1 MKKIFYTLTLLCAVV
16 FANAQTNLELA
27 TESFNAKEY
36 TVALSYYQK
45 VLAKPAKNV
54 DLGDVN
60 FKAAECLRY
69 TGKYDE
75 AIAAYQ
81 KARAAGYSSPNAI
94 YHEGALYFKKGD
106 YTQAQK
112 TLETFLEKVPG
123 DKDAT
128 RIINSCKFVMG
139 VNTDEKTVY
148 TFINEASLNSEY
160 NDYAAYPVKNQLLFT
175 SSRITEK
182 GQDVYSYDA
191 QGFSSIYASSYSKDD
206 KSWSKPAVVAA
217 LNTVINNGVLSYCE
231 KTKTAYFTR
240 CNDAKSKTGLCSV
253 WETTYDEGANSWSA
267 PKAIA
272 LSFVQKGDMSQPCIS
287 TDGDKLY
294 FASRMEGGLGSSDI
308 WVMSR
313 SGSQWGEPKNL
324 GAGVNTEFDEM
335 FPTENNGTLYFAS
348 DGYAG
353 YGGLDLYSTA
363 NNNGNWSKPANLKLP
378 FNSAGD
384 DFFIVYKPDGSGYLT
399 SNRTGGAGGD
409 DIYNFFLTPVNLTVK
424 GRITDQDGN
433 QPLAGATVYI
443 TTPDGHVDSTTTNA
457 NGEYM
462 FTLDKDKDY
471 KITVANPG
479 YFGDSRKLST
489 QGEKFSREFSKAN
502 GNNYDFSIKRIPKTE
517 IKIDN
522 IYYDYDSYVLREE
535 SKPSLDILVKLL
547 EDTPGALVQIN
558 SHTDERG
565 KPDYNNK
572 LSENR
577 AKSVVE
583 YLISKGISQ
592 GRLSSKGFGSTTP
605 VVKGAKTEEDH
616 QKNRRTAFQVI
627 SE

>member
-1 MKKIFYTLTLLCAVV
+1 MTLV
-16 FANAQTNLELA
+16 FFLAMTTSLVAQTNLELA
-27 TESFNAKEY
+27 TEAFNAKEY
-36 TVALSYYQK
+36 TVALTYYQK

-81 KARAAGYSSPNAI
+81 KARAAGYAGTNAL

-112 TLETFLEKVPG
+112 TLEAFLEKVPG

-128 RIINSCKFVMG
+128 RILNNCKFVQS
-139 VNTDEKTVY
+139 VTEEKTVY

-160 NDYAAYPVKNQLLFT
+160 NDYAAYPVKSQLLFT

-182 GQDVYSYDA
+182 GQEVYSYDG
-191 QGFSSIYASSYSKDD
+191 QGFSSLYTSSYSKED
-206 KSWSKPAVVAA
+206 KSWSKPTVIAA
-217 LNTVINNGVLSYCE
+217 LNTVANNGVLSYCE

-240 CNDAKSKTGLCSV
+240 CNDAKSKTGLCSIF
-253 WETTYDEGANSWSA
+253 ETTYDEDANTWSA

-272 LSFVQKGDMSQPCIS
+272 LSFVQKADMSQPCIS

-313 SGSQWGEPKNL
+313 NGSQWSEPKNL

-353 YGGLDLYSTA
+353 YGGLDLYSTT
-363 NNNGNWSKPANLKLP
+363 NINGSWSKPANLKAP

-399 SNRTGGAGGD
+399 SNRKGGAGGD

-424 GRITDQDGN
+424 GRITDQDDN
-433 QPLAGATVYI
+433 HPLTGATVYL
-443 TTPDGHVDSTTTNA
+443 TSADGVDSTTTNA
-457 NGEYM
+457 NGEYT
-462 FTLDKDKDY
+462 FNLDKDKDY
-471 KITVANPG
+471 KISVANPG

-535 SKPSLDILVKLL
+535 SKPSLDKLVKLL
-547 EDTPGALVQIN
+547 EDTPGAVVQIN

-583 YLISKGISQ
+583 YLVSKGISP
-592 GRLSSKGFGSTTP
+592 GRLSSKGFGSTQP

>member
-16 FANAQTNLELA
+16 FAKAQTNLELA

-36 TVALSYYQK
+36 TVALTYYQK

-81 KARAAGYSSPNAI
+81 KARAAGYASPNAI

-128 RIINSCKFVMG
+128 RIINSCKFVLSI
-139 VNTDEKTVY
+139 NTDEKLIY
-148 TFINEASLNSEY
+148 SFINETSLNSEY

-182 GQDVYSYDA
+182 GQEVYSYDA
-191 QGFSSIYASSYSKDD
+191 QGFSSIYSSSYSKDD

-217 LNTVINNGVLSYCE
+217 LNTAINNGVLSYCE

-240 CNDAKSKTGLCSV
+240 CNDAKSKTGLCSI
-253 WETTYDEGANSWSA
+253 WETTYDEGANTWSA

-313 SGSQWGEPKNL
+313 SGSQWSEPKNL
-324 GAGVNTEFDEM
+324 GAGINTEFDEM
-335 FPTENNGTLYFAS
+335 FPTESNGTLYFAS

-353 YGGLDLYSTA
+353 YGGLDLYSSA
-363 NNNGNWSKPANLKLP
+363 NSNGNWSKPANLKIP

-384 DFFIVYKPDGSGYLT
+384 DFFIVYKQDGSGYLT
-399 SNRTGGAGGD
+399 SNRIGGAGGD

-443 TTPDGHVDSTTTNA
+443 TPPDGHTDSTTTNA

-583 YLISKGISQ
+583 YLVSKGISP
-592 GRLSSKGFGSTTP
+592 GRLSSKGFGSSTP

>member
-36 TVALSYYQK
+36 TVALTYYQK

-69 TGKYDE
+69 TGKNDE

-81 KARAAGYSSPNAI
+81 KARAAGYTGPNAI

-106 YTQAQK
+106 YTLAQK

-128 RIINSCKFVMG
+128 RIINNCKFVQSA
-139 VNTDEKTVY
+139 TEEKTVY

-182 GQDVYSYDA
+182 GQEVYSYDA
-191 QGFSSIYASSYSKDD
+191 QGFSTIYASSYSKDD

-240 CNDAKSKTGLCSV
+240 CNDAKSKNGLCSI
-253 WETTYDEGANSWSA
+253 WETTYDEGANSWST
-267 PKAIA
+267 PKAVA
-272 LSFVQKGDMSQPCIS
+272 LSFVQRADMEQPAIS

-308 WVMSR
+308 WMMSR

-324 GAGVNTEFDEM
+324 GNGVNTEFDEM

-363 NNNGNWSKPANLKLP
+363 NSNGSWSKPANLKAP

-384 DFFIVYKPDGSGYLT
+384 DFFIAYKPDGSGYLT
-399 SNRTGGAGGD
+399 SNRKGGAGGD
-409 DIYNFFLTPVNLTVK
+409 DIYNFFLTPVSLTVK
-424 GRITDQDGN
+424 GKITDQDGN

-457 NGEYM
+457 NGEYT
-462 FTLDKDKDY
+462 FNLDKDKDY

-565 KPDYNNK
+565 KPDYNLK
-572 LSENR
+572 LSDNR

-583 YLISKGISQ
+583 YLVSKGISQ
-592 GRLSSKGFGSTTP
+592 GRLSYKGFGSTTP